1 MSSLASDPDTN
12 AAYRIVSKTHVN
24 QWSNE
29 LQQAVPG
36 WDIRIYWVKTGSTI
50 PIFVP
55 DSQYT
60 ADNVDKIARHFGA
73 VDEQVHALGG

>member
-1 MSSLASDPDTN
+1 MSTTAVDN
-12 AAYRIVSKTHVN
+12 VAAGTYRIVSRVHVN

-36 WDIRIYWVKTGSTI
+36 WDIRALWVSTGTVL
-50 PIFVP
+50 PVFVP

-60 ADNVDKIARHFGA
+60 AENVDAFVRHAGA
-73 VDEQVHALGG
+73 IDDQIHKLGG